1 MDFLSLI
8 KLDVPPDISLCGYAR
23 AGNFPKIQAWALA
36 QSQNAPNLG
45 HPALG
50 GDVFSPN
57 STAFGAP
64 SVFSGPNKG
73 PSTQNDN
80 VDLSAAQRAKSLL
93 NTNPFGTTPFE
104 NEDACVFEDV
114 FSDIDGAISRAA
126 MEAVWGLAETEAPQP
141 QHSTALMHAARH
153 GHADCVAALLPF
165 SDAKAQ
171 TTRGLTALHLAAAH
185 GHIECVK
192 LLLPCSDPKAAVSVR
207 DFSGMTALAM
217 GVVGGHAD
225 CVHALL
231 AHFDAN
237 AIFCWSKHEGFTP
250 VLVAALFGRLDCAR
264 ILAPVSRTLTF
275 DDSRA
280 PMFFQGITALH
291 LSAMTGSLSCVEFF
305 LSLCDAR
312 AVLANGESALFF
324 AAQMGHADCVSA
336 LLPHSDANQRTGDAL
351 RGDTALHT
359 AVRHRRLDCARVLL
373 SAANPDALNDEGATP
388 LFLACSRYPVQETD
402 PLHGIMEI
410 SSTLGD
416 GSVGDFVRLLAPV
429 SDAAARDSER
439 SLTPLLALCAVDGWL
454 RRPDFDAEAL
464 DILVRR
470 SEGHAT
476 DDEGCTALMLAAR
489 SGNLAAT
496 QAIAPISSVNARDHD
511 TYSALSLALLFQHE
525 EIALFLLSLPDID
538 IYGAESTLVAP
549 LSRPATRA
557 PGDPPSVSA
566 VSQSAMA
573 GRLASHQAH
582 GGHGGAGAPFAPVSL
597 SIGRRSSASVR
608 VGISKQ
614 APSAAIFAA
623 NHGFTDVL
631 RVIFTLDPAEIQR
644 FDGLG
649 STPLMHAVRQQ
660 RFDSIRFLLP
670 LSDANARGPD
680 GETVFDL
687 ALRHKSPDC
696 LRLILPAVDLRARN
710 PEGDTPLARAIAGG
724 ARDESCLAILAAT
737 PRDAVDCVNKKGLT
751 AFLIAVEA
759 DRITLLRPLAAAGN
773 PMTAGPGIENALSI
787 GVKSRNLFLIDLV
800 LEHAPEHLAENAFML
815 AVSAFLP
822 RGAARVEAMA
832 LAREAGLPAKASASE
847 EDAPGAQS
855 PRPHSL
861 RRAL

>member
-8 KLDVPPDISLCGYAR
+8 ELDAVPDTSLCGYAR
-23 AGNFPKIQAWALA
+23 VGNLSQIQAWV
-36 QSQNAPNLG
+36 QVQRQNAPQLG
-45 HPALG
+45 LSAGPESI
-50 GDVFSPN
+50 FSPN
-57 STAFGAP
+57 ETSDLPMARRE
-64 SVFSGPNKG
+64 NRR
-73 PSTQNDN
+73 
-80 VDLSAAQRAKSLL
+80 LSAD
-93 NTNPFGTTPFE
+93 PFE
-104 NEDACVFEDV
+104 AEDSGVFDDV
-114 FSDIDGAISRAA
+114 FRDVDHAISQQE

-153 GHADCVAALLPF
+153 GHVDCVAALLLF

-185 GHIECVK
+185 GHIECIK
-192 LLLPCSDPKAAVSVR
+192 LLLPFSDAKAAVSVR

-217 GVVGGHAD
+217 SVVGGHAD
-225 CVHALL
+225 CVRALL

-237 AIFCWSKHEGFTP
+237 AVFCWYKHEGFTP

-324 AAQMGHADCVSA
+324 AAQMGHVACVNA
-336 LLPHSDANQRTGDAL
+336 LLPHSDANQRAGDAL

-359 AVRHRRLDCARVLL
+359 AVRHRRLDCARFLL

-402 PLHGIMEI
+402 PLHGIMES

-464 DILVRR
+464 SILAQR
-470 SEGHAT
+470 SDGNAT

-538 IYGAESTLVAP
+538 IYGAESTSVA
-549 LSRPATRA
+549 
-557 PGDPPSVSA
+557 PSVSA